1 MTCHLCKD
9 KKLKW
14 HIYYLLAS
22 PHAMIAKLTQ
32 FLETEYELNQN
43 TAGIILIEG
52 IGASD
57 SVLPALVI

>member
-1 MTCHLCKD
+1 
-9 KKLKW
+9 
-14 HIYYLLAS
+14 
-22 PHAMIAKLTQ
+22 MIAKLTQ